1 MEVAFATVTGLWP
14 SLTSLFP
21 ERSLLDNNK
30 LFCFLGRL
38 WIWIL
43 ETLAGERLS
52 ACARALLCSLQGL
65 LMPTEGGIRFKS

>member
-14 SLTSLFP
+14 SVTSLFP

-43 ETLAGERLS
+43 ETLAGERVRARS
-52 ACARALLCSLQGL
+52 AALQSTGS
-65 LMPTEGGIRFKS
+65 THAY